1 MVSPLENSNQAGSD
15 RIPSVRSALR
25 KSKRRILNWLAVNIF
40 GKLILP
46 VLVRTWRVETDFP
59 ADWLARAQ
67 GGERVLLAFWHNRQI
82 GFLRLASVLR
92 PTSVLVSQHG
102 DGEIITRIM
111 ARFGVGAVRGSS
123 TRGGTAALRQ
133 MIAAT
138 RETHMAVTPDGP
150 VGPRYE
156 VKDGIISLAA
166 LSGQPI
172 FWVSWSSDQVWVFNS
187 WDRFK
192 LPKPFATLRF
202 RARGPMTL
210 SKSMQAE
217 ELSAARLELQTQMRE
232 QTAALDEAAGLA
244 VDPILKQ
251 R

>member
-1 MVSPLENSNQAGSD
+1 VNPVL
-15 RIPSVRSALR
+15 
-25 KSKRRILNWLAVNIF
+25 KKWKRRSLNWLAINVF
-40 GKLILP
+40 GRLILP
-46 VLVRTWRVETDFP
+46 ILVWTWRVDTDFP

-92 PTSVLVSQHG
+92 PASVLVSQHG

-111 ARFGVGAVRGSS
+111 ARFGIGAVRGSS
-123 TRGGTAALRQ
+123 TRGGTAALRR

-138 RETHMAVTPDGP
+138 RQTNMAITPDGP

-166 LSGQPI
+166 LSGQPV
-172 FWVSWSSDQVWVFNS
+172 FSVSWSSDRVWVFNS
-187 WDRFK
+187 WDRFM
-192 LPKPFATLRF
+192 LPKPFAKLRF
-202 RARGPMTL
+202 QATGPMTI
-210 SKSMQAE
+210 SKSIKAE
-217 ELSAARLELQTQMRE
+217 ELSDCRLELQNQMRE
-232 QTAALDEAAGLA
+232 QTAALDEAVGQE
-244 VDPILKQ
+244 VDPILRQ